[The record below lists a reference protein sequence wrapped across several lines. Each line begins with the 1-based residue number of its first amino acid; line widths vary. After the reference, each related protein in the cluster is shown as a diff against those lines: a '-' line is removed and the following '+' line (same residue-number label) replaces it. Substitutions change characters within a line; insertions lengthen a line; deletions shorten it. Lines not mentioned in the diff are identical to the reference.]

1 MNQKEQECF
10 VGIDIAKSELVVAV
24 RPTGAIQSFPN
35 TQEGLTSLV
44 EWLRPLCPVLILME
58 ATGGFSR
65 AALNALAMARVPVVA
80 VNPRQIRDFARSVG
94 LLAKTDAIDAQV
106 IARFAEAVRP
116 EERPL
121 KDLDTQKLEELN
133 TRRRQIVE
141 MLTAEKNRLSAA
153 RGWARK
159 DIQAHIAWL
168 EKRLENVNREL
179 DDFIT
184 KSPLWRRKQTILTS
198 FLGVGPVVTSTLL
211 GGLPELG
218 TLSGRKIS
226 ALIGVAPFNRDSGKY
241 RGRRSCWGG
250 RARVRAALYM
260 AALTAI
266 RHNPVIRVFYQRL
279 REAGKPFKVAIVA
292 CMRKILVT
300 LNAMLKNNT
309 CWNET

>member
-10 VGIDIAKSELVVAV
+10 VGIDIAKTELVVAV
-24 RPTGAIQSFPN
+24 RPAGATRSFAN
-35 TQEGLTSLV
+35 TPEGLKALV
-44 EWLRPLCPVLILME
+44 EWLGPLSPALVVLE

-65 AALNALAMARVPVVA
+65 AAVNALAMARVPVVA
-80 VNPRQIRDFARSVG
+80 VNPRQVRDFARSVG

-121 KDLDTQKLEELN
+121 KDLDTQKLEDLN

-141 MLTAEKNRLSAA
+141 MLTAEKNRLGAA
-153 RGWARK
+153 HGWARK
-159 DIQAHIAWL
+159 DIQAHIGWL

-179 DDFIT
+179 DDFIK

-198 FLGVGPVVTSTLL
+198 FLGVGPVVTATLL
-211 GGLPELG
+211 CGLPELG

-226 ALIGVAPFNRDSGKY
+226 ALVGVAPFNRDSGKY

-266 RHNPVIRVFYQRL
+266 RHNPVIRIFYQRL